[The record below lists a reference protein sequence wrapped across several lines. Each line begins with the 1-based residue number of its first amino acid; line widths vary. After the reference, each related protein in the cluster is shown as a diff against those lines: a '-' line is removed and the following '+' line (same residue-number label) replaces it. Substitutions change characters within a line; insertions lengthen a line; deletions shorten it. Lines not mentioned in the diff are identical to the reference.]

1 MTIQQFRTMTGDN
14 TTADAELEQRLKAAE
29 SMIRNYTHNNFQV
42 REKRSQSAVENNILL
57 TPPRNISVGD
67 TVQISGSLLN
77 NGVYTVRAVNSNGIA
92 LDGRILDCQ
101 KNTVTLVKYPPDVI
115 SGAADLIKWS
125 LENKDRMGVKQEKIS
140 RHTVT
145 YFDMEGENSKLGF
158 PSSMLGFL
166 KPYMKARF

>member
-1 MTIQQFRTMTGDN
+1 MTGDN
-14 TTADAELEQRLKAAE
+14 TTADAELEKRLETVE
-29 SMIRNYTHNNFQV
+29 SMIRKYTHNNFQV
-42 REKRSQSAVENNILL
+42 REVRSQSAVESGVLT
-57 TPPRNISVGD
+57 TPPENITVGD
-67 TVQISGSLLN
+67 TIQISGSLLN
-77 NGVYTVRAVNSNGIA
+77 NGVYKVETVSANGMTV
-92 LDGRILDCQ
+92 DGWLHDCL

>member
-1 MTIQQFRTMTGDN
+1 MTGDN
-14 TTADAELEQRLKAAE
+14 NTVDAELEQRLKAAE

-42 REKRSQSAVENNILL
+42 REVRSESVSENGVLL
-57 TPPRNISVGD
+57 TPPENISAGD

-77 NGVYTVRAVNSNGIA
+77 NGIYTVAALNENGMTVN
-92 LDGRILDCQ
+92 GRILDCI

-115 SGAADLIKWS
+115 TGAAALIKWS
-125 LENKDRMGVKQEKIS
+125 LENKDKAGIKQEKIS

-145 YFDMEGENSKLGF
+145 YFDMEGGNSKMGF